1 MASFGL
7 VGANLGTELQSLLMC
22 DQIVPGAMAG
32 YQTVK
37 SIYLWHPLGAKIA
50 EFPIRKAMSQK
61 RKISIPGSPEE
72 LVKKAFEREW
82 KAIKSDKQ
90 IRNVMRLARIY
101 GISSIAV
108 VAEGQDSAAPVKFDK
123 ISKMNIAFNC
133 FDPLNTAGSLV
144 LNQDPNAVDFLKPTA
159 IAVNGQLYHP
169 SRTCVMMNEEPIYI
183 SYTSS
188 AYGFVG
194 RSCYQRALF
203 PLKSFINTM
212 IADDM
217 VARKAGLLIAKIKA
231 PGSIIDNIMRQMAGI
246 KRALLKEAET
256 NNVMSIDISE
266 AIESLNLT
274 NVNTA
279 LALSRKDI
287 LENIATATPM
297 PAQMLNNETFAEG
310 FGEGVEDSKNVA
322 QYIDGLRE
330 DMEPPYEFMDNIVQ
344 RRAWSPEFYE
354 TIQAQFPESYANKPY
369 DQTFYEWKN
378 AFTAEW
384 PSLLIEP
391 ESEQAK
397 AEDVRLKAIIA
408 LTEILMPA
416 LDPANRALVIEWAS
430 ENFNSMKLLFS
441 SPLTLD
447 FEQVEQ
453 WAVEEADRAKDI
465 PGESG
470 DGPKE
475 PAEPKPFSAAD
486 AQASIARPGMS
497 RYNEAMA
504 AFIADKALGSKTRGS
519 VRPHLIAA
527 E

>member
-1 MASFGL
+1 MANIGIA
-7 VGANLGTELQSLLMC
+7 GANLGTSLQRLLMC
-22 DQIVPGAMAG
+22 DEIVPGAMAS
-32 YQTVK
+32 YQVCK
-37 SIYLWHPLGAKIA
+37 EIRLWHPLGEKIVA
-50 EFPIRKAMSQK
+50 FPIKKAMSQK

-72 LVKKAFEREW
+72 LVKKAFEKQW
-82 KAIKSDKQ
+82 KVDKADRN
-90 IRNVMRLARIY
+90 IRNLMCLARTY
-101 GISSIAV
+101 GLSSIAI
-108 VAEGQDSAAPVKFDK
+108 VADGENTATPINYAK
-123 ISKMNIAFNC
+123 IAKMNIGFNC

-144 LNQDPNAVDFLKPTA
+144 LNQDPNATDFLKPTA
-159 IAVNGQLYHP
+159 ISVNGQVYHP

-194 RSCYQRALF
+194 RSVYQRALF

-217 VARKAGLLIAKIKA
+217 VARKSGVLIAKIKQ
-231 PGSIIDNIMRQMAGI
+231 PGSIIDNVMRQIGGL
-246 KRALLKEAET
+246 KRAILKEAEN
-256 NNVMSIDISE
+256 NNVISVDVTE
-266 AIESLNLT
+266 DIESLNLT
-274 NVNTA
+274 NVNMA

-330 DMEPPYEFMDNIVQ
+330 DMEHPYDFMDNIVQ

-354 TIQAQFPESYANKPY
+354 TIQAQFPESYANKSY
-369 DQTFYEWKN
+369 EQTFYEWKN

-416 LDPANRALVIEWAS
+416 LDPVNKATVIEWAS

-441 SPLTLD
+441 TPLTLEFD
-447 FEQVEQ
+447 DLEQ
-453 WAVEEADRAKDI
+453 WAVEEAERAKAL
-465 PGESG
+465 PE

-486 AQASIARPGMS
+486 AEASINRPGLR
-497 RYNEAMA
+497 RYNDAMA
-504 AFIADKALGSKTRGS
+504 AFITDKALGSKTRGR